1 MRSATPSGGAPTALR
16 GLAKSE
22 GTVASR
28 LLRRGP
34 ASQAELVASA
44 GLSRPT
50 VLAALTKL
58 AREGLA
64 EIVPG
69 QESGSSAAGRRPHRY
84 RLTAKAGLAVG
95 VDVGRRHINIVVM
108 DAGHQRIV
116 DQESEVIADADN
128 DPPAVLKQAVDLVHR
143 ALQEASTD
151 SAVLG
156 IAFGLAMPIT
166 RAGLAGARTLLP
178 AWAEIDPRHELAR
191 FIPDCPVY
199 VGNESD
205 LGALGEYLFGWGQ
218 GKRDL
223 TYVKLGTGI
232 GGGIVLG
239 GRLQRGSSGTAA
251 EIGHI
256 TLDHQGRRCPC
267 GNRGCLERSAG
278 GRALLDGA
286 RRDGLE
292 IDDLPSLVRRARSGD
307 VACRR
312 ILHEAGMMI
321 GTAIG
326 TLVNL
331 TGPELVVLGGSLS
344 AAGDILTGPVR
355 IALDQ
360 TALAPAASAVSIEL
374 ARLGRWASA
383 CGAVAFVFERDGRRP
398 PAHFAGQRQRPSL
411 SGHPRRQRL
420 VVQARHATSR

>member
-1 MRSATPSGGAPTALR
+1 
-16 GLAKSE
+16 
-22 GTVASR
+22 
-28 LLRRGP
+28 
-34 ASQAELVASA
+34 
-44 GLSRPT
+44 
-50 VLAALTKL
+50 LAALTKL
-58 AREGLA
+58 AREGLS

-69 QESGSSAAGRRPHRY
+69 QDSGSSAAGRRPHRY
-84 RLTAKAGLAVG
+84 RLTAKAGIAVG

-116 DQESEVIADADN
+116 NQESEVIADADN

-166 RAGLAGARTLLP
+166 RAGLAGAGTLLP
-178 AWAEIDPRHELAR
+178 AWAEINPRNELAR
-191 FIPDCPVY
+191 LIPDCPVY

-267 GNRGCLERSAG
+267 GNRGCLERYAG
-278 GRALLDGA
+278 GPALLDSA

-383 CGAVAFVFERDGRRP
+383 CGAVAFVFEREGRRP

-411 SGHPRRQRL
+411 SGRP
-420 VVQARHATSR
+420 

>member
-58 AREGLA
+58 AREGVA

-69 QESGSSAAGRRPHRY
+69 QDSGSSAAGRRPHRY

-178 AWAEIDPRHELAR
+178 AGAEIDPRHELAR
-191 FIPDCPVY
+191 LIPDCPVY

-239 GRLQRGSSGTAA
+239 GHLRQA
-251 EIGHI
+251 GHG
-256 TLDHQGRRCPC
+256 HWWRHRAGRP
-267 GNRGCLERSAG
+267 
-278 GRALLDGA
+278 
-286 RRDGLE
+286 
-292 IDDLPSLVRRARSGD
+292 
-307 VACRR
+307 
-312 ILHEAGMMI
+312 
-321 GTAIG
+321 
-326 TLVNL
+326 
-331 TGPELVVLGGSLS
+331 
-344 AAGDILTGPVR
+344 
-355 IALDQ
+355 
-360 TALAPAASAVSIEL
+360 APA
-374 ARLGRWASA
+374 R
-383 CGAVAFVFERDGRRP
+383 
-398 PAHFAGQRQRPSL
+398 
-411 SGHPRRQRL
+411 
-420 VVQARHATSR
+420 

>member
-1 MRSATPSGGAPTALR
+1 MRSAMPSGGAPIALR

-22 GTVASR
+22 GTVANR

-69 QESGSSAAGRRPHRY
+69 QDSGSQDSGSQDSGSSAAGRRPHRY
-84 RLTAKAGLAVG
+84 RLTAKAGIAVG

-166 RAGLAGARTLLP
+166 RAGLAGAGTLLP

-191 FIPDCPVY
+191 HIPDCPVY

-205 LGALGEYLFGWGQ
+205 LGALGEYLFGWGE

-267 GNRGCLERSAG
+267 GNRGCLERYAG
-278 GRALLDGA
+278 GRALLDSA

-292 IDDLPSLVRRARSGD
+292 
-307 VACRR
+307 
-312 ILHEAGMMI
+312 
-321 GTAIG
+321 
-326 TLVNL
+326 
-331 TGPELVVLGGSLS
+331 
-344 AAGDILTGPVR
+344 
-355 IALDQ
+355 
-360 TALAPAASAVSIEL
+360 
-374 ARLGRWASA
+374 
-383 CGAVAFVFERDGRRP
+383 
-398 PAHFAGQRQRPSL
+398 
-411 SGHPRRQRL
+411 
-420 VVQARHATSR
+420 

>member
-69 QESGSSAAGRRPHRY
+69 QDSGSSAAGRRPHRY

-166 RAGLAGARTLLP
+166 RAGLAGAGTLLP
-178 AWAEIDPRHELAR
+178 AWAEINPRNELAR
-191 FIPDCPVY
+191 LIPDCPVY

-267 GNRGCLERSAG
+267 GNRGCLERYAG
-278 GRALLDGA
+278 GRALLDSA

-383 CGAVAFVFERDGRRP
+383 CGAVAFVFEREGRRP

-411 SGHPRRQRL
+411 SGQP
-420 VVQARHATSR
+420 

>member
-1 MRSATPSGGAPTALR
+1 MRSAMPSGGAPIALR

-22 GTVASR
+22 GTVANR

-69 QESGSSAAGRRPHRY
+69 QDSGSQDSGSQDSGSQDSGSQDSGSQDSGSSAAGRRPHRY
-84 RLTAKAGLAVG
+84 RLTAKAGIAIG

-108 DAGHQRIV
+108 DAGHRRIV
-116 DQESEVIADADN
+116 DQENEVIADADN

-143 ALQEASTD
+143 ALEEASTD

-166 RAGLAGARTLLP
+166 RAGLAGAGTLLP

-191 FIPDCPVY
+191 HIPDCPVY

-205 LGALGEYLFGWGQ
+205 LGALGEYLFGWGE

-223 TYVKLGTGI
+223 TYVKLGTG
-232 GGGIVLG
+232 
-239 GRLQRGSSGTAA
+239 
-251 EIGHI
+251 
-256 TLDHQGRRCPC
+256 
-267 GNRGCLERSAG
+267 
-278 GRALLDGA
+278 
-286 RRDGLE
+286 
-292 IDDLPSLVRRARSGD
+292 
-307 VACRR
+307 
-312 ILHEAGMMI
+312 
-321 GTAIG
+321 
-326 TLVNL
+326 
-331 TGPELVVLGGSLS
+331 
-344 AAGDILTGPVR
+344 
-355 IALDQ
+355 
-360 TALAPAASAVSIEL
+360 
-374 ARLGRWASA
+374 
-383 CGAVAFVFERDGRRP
+383 
-398 PAHFAGQRQRPSL
+398 
-411 SGHPRRQRL
+411 
-420 VVQARHATSR
+420 

>member
-1 MRSATPSGGAPTALR
+1 
-16 GLAKSE
+16 
-22 GTVASR
+22 
-28 LLRRGP
+28 
-34 ASQAELVASA
+34 
-44 GLSRPT
+44 
-50 VLAALTKL
+50 LAALTKL

-69 QESGSSAAGRRPHRY
+69 QDSGSSAAGRRPHRY
-84 RLTAKAGLAVG
+84 RLTAKAGIAVG

-116 DQESEVIADADN
+116 EQESEVIADADN

-143 ALQEASTD
+143 ALEEASTD

-166 RAGLAGARTLLP
+166 RAGLAGAGTLLP

-191 FIPDCPVY
+191 LIPDCPVY

-267 GNRGCLERSAG
+267 GNRGCLERYAG
-278 GRALLDGA
+278 GPALLDSA

-411 SGHPRRQRL
+411 SGQP
-420 VVQARHATSR
+420 

>member
-69 QESGSSAAGRRPHRY
+69 QDSGSSAAGRRPHRY
-84 RLTAKAGLAVG
+84 RLTAKAGIAVG
-95 VDVGRRHINIVVM
+95 VDVGRRHTNIVVM

-116 DQESEVIADADN
+116 NQESEVIADADN

-166 RAGLAGARTLLP
+166 RAGLAGAGTLLP
-178 AWAEIDPRHELAR
+178 AWAEINPRNELAR
-191 FIPDCPVY
+191 LIPDCPVY

-223 TYVKLGTGI
+223 NYVKLGTGI

-267 GNRGCLERSAG
+267 GNRGCLERYAG

-286 RRDGLE
+286 REWLRAGAKSSTTSPLWNLLADALLHQ
-292 IDDLPSLVRRARSGD
+292 DLTQWHRLREELKD
-307 VACRR
+307 
-312 ILHEAGMMI
+312 LHEI
-321 GTAIG
+321 
-326 TLVNL
+326 
-331 TGPELVVLGGSLS
+331 
-344 AAGDILTGPVR
+344 
-355 IALDQ
+355 
-360 TALAPAASAVSIEL
+360 APAARRLREL
-374 ARLGRWASA
+374 RERLS
-383 CGAVAFVFERDGRRP
+383 
-398 PAHFAGQRQRPSL
+398 
-411 SGHPRRQRL
+411 
-420 VVQARHATSR
+420 

>member
-58 AREGLA
+58 AREGLS

-69 QESGSSAAGRRPHRY
+69 QDSGSSAAGRRPHRY
-84 RLTAKAGLAVG
+84 RLTAKAGIAVG

-116 DQESEVIADADN
+116 NQESEVIADADN

-166 RAGLAGARTLLP
+166 RAGLAGAGTLLP
-178 AWAEIDPRHELAR
+178 AWAEINPRNELAR
-191 FIPDCPVY
+191 LIPDCPVY

-267 GNRGCLERSAG
+267 GNRGCLERYAG
-278 GRALLDGA
+278 GPALLDSA

-383 CGAVAFVFERDGRRP
+383 CGAVAFVFEHEGRRP

-411 SGHPRRQRL
+411 SGRP
-420 VVQARHATSR
+420 

>member
-69 QESGSSAAGRRPHRY
+69 QDSGSQDSGSQDSGSSAAGRRPHRY
-84 RLTAKAGLAVG
+84 RLTAKAGIAVG
-95 VDVGRRHINIVVM
+95 VDIGRRHINIVVM

-166 RAGLAGARTLLP
+166 RAGLVGAGTLLP
-178 AWAEIDPRHELAR
+178 AWAEIDPRNELAR
-191 FIPDCPVY
+191 HIPDCPVY

-267 GNRGCLERSAG
+267 GNRGCLERYAG
-278 GRALLDGA
+278 GPALLDSA

-383 CGAVAFVFERDGRRP
+383 CGAVAFVFEREGRRP
-398 PAHFAGQRQRPSL
+398 PAHFAGQRQKPSL
-411 SGHPRRQRL
+411 SGRP
-420 VVQARHATSR
+420 

>member
-69 QESGSSAAGRRPHRY
+69 QDSGSSAAGRRPHRY
-84 RLTAKAGLAVG
+84 RLTAKAGIAVG

-116 DQESEVIADADN
+116 NQESEVIADADN

-166 RAGLAGARTLLP
+166 RAGLAGAGTLLP
-178 AWAEIDPRHELAR
+178 AWAEINPRNELAR
-191 FIPDCPVY
+191 LIPDCPVY

-267 GNRGCLERSAG
+267 GNRGCLERYAG
-278 GRALLDGA
+278 GPALLDSA

-383 CGAVAFVFERDGRRP
+383 CGAVAFVFEREGRRP

-411 SGHPRRQRL
+411 SGRP
-420 VVQARHATSR
+420 

>member
-69 QESGSSAAGRRPHRY
+69 QDSGSQDSGSSAAGRRPHRY

-116 DQESEVIADADN
+116 EQESEVIADADN

-143 ALQEASTD
+143 ALEEASTD

-166 RAGLAGARTLLP
+166 RAGLAGAGTLLP

-191 FIPDCPVY
+191 LIPDCPVY

-267 GNRGCLERSAG
+267 GNRGCLERYAG
-278 GRALLDGA
+278 GPALLDSA

-383 CGAVAFVFERDGRRP
+383 CGAVAFVFEREGRRP

-411 SGHPRRQRL
+411 SGRP
-420 VVQARHATSR
+420 

>member
-58 AREGLA
+58 AREGLS

-69 QESGSSAAGRRPHRY
+69 QDSGSSAAGRRPHRY
-84 RLTAKAGLAVG
+84 RLTAKAGIAVG

-116 DQESEVIADADN
+116 NQESEVIADADN

-166 RAGLAGARTLLP
+166 RAGLAGAGTLLP
-178 AWAEIDPRHELAR
+178 AWAEINPRNELAR
-191 FIPDCPVY
+191 LIPDCPVY

-267 GNRGCLERSAG
+267 GNRGCLERYAG
-278 GRALLDGA
+278 GPALLDSA

-383 CGAVAFVFERDGRRP
+383 CGAVAFVFEREGRRP

-411 SGHPRRQRL
+411 SGRP
-420 VVQARHATSR
+420 